1 MPDFG
6 DQPDFPASLQVAI
19 LGLGLMGGSLA
30 MVLRGKCQ
38 QLLGIDPNLETLK
51 LAERLSLC
59 DQLSPD
65 PKVLLPQADLII
77 LAAPVNIIIELI
89 GQLPELTPGSPMV
102 MDLGS
107 TKVQILRAMADLP
120 ERFDPIGAHPMC
132 GKERSSLVEAESGL
146 FQNAAFAL
154 TPLPR
159 SSQRVRMVAEG
170 LVRLSGARPIW
181 LNEHTHDR
189 WVAATSHIP
198 FLIANALAGATPL
211 EAAPLIG
218 PGYRSTTRVSSS
230 PSSVMLDI
238 LASNRD
244 NILEGLGRFRSQ
256 LDILER
262 CLRENAPSDLGSTL
276 DAGAARQKQLLV
288 TSAPSRE

>member
-1 MPDFG
+1 MTSEDQSEPDFLSS
-6 DQPDFPASLQVAI
+6 ASIAVV
-19 LGLGLMGGSLA
+19 GLGLMGGSLA
-30 MVLRGKCQ
+30 MALRGKCR
-38 QLLGIDPNLETLK
+38 QLLGIDPDLGTLK

-59 DQLSPD
+59 DQLSAD
-65 PKVLLPQADLII
+65 PAILLPQANLII
-77 LAAPVNIIIELI
+77 LAAPVKAITALI
-89 GQLPELTPGSPMV
+89 RRLPDLTPNGAIV

-107 TKVQILRAMADLP
+107 TKQNIVRAMQELP

-132 GKERSSLVEAESGL
+132 GKERSSLVEAELGL
-146 FQNAAFAL
+146 YQNAPFAL

-159 SSQRVRMVAEG
+159 TSAAARMLAEQ
-170 LVRLSGARPIW
+170 LVRVLGARPIW

-198 FLIANALAGATPL
+198 FMIASALAASTPL

-238 LASNRD
+238 LASNRE
-244 NILEGLGRFRSQ
+244 NVLEGLARFRAQ
-256 LDILER
+256 LDMLEH
-262 CLRENAPSDLGSTL
+262 CLQEGTENDLSAAL
-276 DAGAARQKQLLV
+276 DACAARQKQLLV
-288 TSAPSRE
+288 TSAS